1 MINKFI
7 QYIKDSI
14 TELKKV
20 VWPSRK
26 EVIKKTGQ
34 VILISVFIAFF
45 LGMIDYFLS
54 RVLEVV
60 VK

>member
-1 MINKFI
+1 MIKKFTK
-7 QYIKDSI
+7 YIKDSI

-20 VWPSRK
+20 VWPTRK

-34 VILISVFIAFF
+34 VLFISFFVAFF
-45 LGMIDYFLS
+45 LGIVDFALTK
-54 RVLEVV
+54 VLENF

>member
-1 MINKFI
+1 MFKKFAN
-7 QYIKDSI
+7 YIKDSV

-20 VWPSRK
+20 VWPTKK

-34 VILISVFIAFF
+34 VLFISLFVAFF
-45 LGMIDYFLS
+45 LGAVDFALTKI
-54 RVLEVV
+54 LENF

>member
-1 MINKFI
+1 MIKKFTK
-7 QYIKDSI
+7 YIKDSI

-20 VWPSRK
+20 VWPTKK

-34 VILISVFIAFF
+34 VLFISLFVSFF
-45 LGMIDYFLS
+45 LGVVDFALTRI
-54 RVLEVV
+54 LENF

>member
-1 MINKFI
+1 MIKKFT

-14 TELKKV
+14 KELKKV
-20 VWPSRK
+20 VWPSRG

-34 VILISVFIAFF
+34 VLFISLFVSLF
-45 LGMIDYFLS
+45 LGVVDFTLS
-54 RVLEVV
+54 RVLENF